1 MKETAL
7 RSGPKSLTRALALT
21 AALLVALP
29 AWRVRGGLYG
39 EAASPCRLKVVLP
52 SAVRE
57 FPEPLAKDKKEP
69 GFKLRGTKGWGW
81 TADQYLAEIP
91 FLDRSGLN
99 FLMNCYLSMFTDP
112 EKMVNRWWEPI
123 PAGKKRAYEMVVK
136 ACRERNITF
145 CFAVHPQLY
154 SERPLR
160 YDSEE
165 DFENLWQHFAWM
177 QGLGVHWF
185 SLSYDDITIEGAD
198 KAKLAEAQARLV
210 NRVLARLKEKDP
222 EARMI
227 FCPVYYWGDAAGSDD
242 GAYLGALARVLDP
255 DVFVFWTGDGV
266 ITRKITVRAA
276 EAYKAAVRH
285 RIIIWDN
292 YPVNDRSGALHL
304 GPVTGREAG
313 LASVAYGYMSNPLS
327 PQNEINR
334 VPLSTCADFAWNPWT
349 YDPGRSIG
357 QAIVH
362 QAATPG
368 QRAALKDLVELY
380 PGNLACGA
388 ARTDYNCVIEEFNRI
403 LAGPAPKAAA
413 AAYLARVEDVARRL
427 DREFPARFADARKTI
442 REDIARL
449 RERSAA
455 IPER

>member
-1 MKETAL
+1 MKETAP
-7 RSGPKSLTRALALT
+7 RGVPKSVAVALAL
-21 AALLVALP
+21 AASFFLALP
-29 AWRVRGGLYG
+29 AWQVRAGVSGD
-39 EAASPCRLKVVLP
+39 EASPCRLQVVLP
-52 SAVRE
+52 DAVRE
-57 FPEPLAKDKKEP
+57 FPEPLARDKKGP
-69 GFKLRGTKGWGW
+69 GFKLRGTKGWAW

-91 FLDRSGLN
+91 FLERSGLN

-112 EKMVNRWWEPI
+112 EKLVNRWWEPI
-123 PAGKKRAYEMVVK
+123 PGRKKRAYEMVVK

-160 YDSEE
+160 YDSEK
-165 DFENLWQHFAWM
+165 DFQNLWQHFAWM

-185 SLSYDDITIEGAD
+185 SLSYDDITVEGAD

-222 EARMI
+222 QARMI
-227 FCPVYYWGDAAGSDD
+227 FCSVYYWGDAGGSDD
-242 GAYLGALARVLDP
+242 RAYLGALARILDP

-266 ITRKITVRAA
+266 ITPKITVRAA
-276 EAYKAAVRH
+276 EAYRAAVKH

-304 GPVTGREAG
+304 GPVAGREAG

-334 VPLSTCADFAWNPWT
+334 IPLSTCADFAWNPWA

-388 ARTDYNCVIEEFNRI
+388 ARTDYHCVDEEFKRI
-403 LAGPAPKAAA
+403 LAGPAPEAAA
-413 AAYLARVEDVARRL
+413 AAYLARVEEIAGRL
-427 DREFPARFADARKTI
+427 DREFPVRFADARKTI

-449 RERSAA
+449 RTLTAR
-455 IPER
+455 